1 MKIFKHYINQNGVA
15 LMVVLWVLVLLIAL
29 ATEFA
34 FSMKGEVNT
43 TRNYKE
49 DIQAYHLAKAGI
61 HMAMAE
67 ILYPSSFH
75 ASHQDFRLIMGG
87 SAKGSETDPNK
98 SDKTA
103 YRTSKRQGIE
113 LGPGLITYSLQDE
126 NSKIPINKTTRNT
139 LVKVLTSAGIESKE
153 KKDIIADSILDW
165 IDSDN
170 NHRLNG
176 AENDFYQNLTPS
188 YFAKNAPIENLD
200 ELSKIRGIDEK
211 ILYGTNQRKGLKKFF
226 TTYNVKSVNPNT
238 ASPEVLSIIFSES
251 QAKSIMK
258 EREEKGFYDN
268 TISDYFKI
276 RSTGNIKGS
285 PTNHTINTVVQKI
298 SKKELK
304 FKEGPII
311 LTHYW
316 NDNSFENLYKKELT
330 NN

>member
-1 MKIFKHYINQNGVA
+1 MKIFRHHKNQNGVA

-75 ASHQDFRLIMGG
+75 ASHQDFGLIMGD
-87 SAKGSETDPNK
+87 STKGSERGPTQ

-103 YRTSKRQGIE
+103 YRTLIRQEIE
-113 LGPGLITYSLQDE
+113 LGSGIISYSLQDE

-153 KKDIIADSILDW
+153 KKDVVADSILDW
-165 IDSDN
+165 IDSDK

-176 AENDFYQNLTPS
+176 AENDFYQNLTPP

-211 ILYGTNQRKGLKKFF
+211 ILYGTNQRKGLINFF

-238 ASPEVLSIIFSES
+238 ASPEILSIIFSES
-251 QAKSIMK
+251 QAKMIMK
-258 EREEKGFYDN
+258 EREKKGFYDK
-268 TISDYFKI
+268 TTSDYFRI
-276 RSTGNIKGS
+276 RSTGKVRGS
-285 PTNHTINTVVQKI
+285 PTNHTISTVVQKI
-298 SKKELK
+298 SE
-304 FKEGPII
+304 KEGPVI

-316 NDNSFENLYKKELT
+316 NDNSFKSLQDRELT
-330 NN
+330 SN

>member
-1 MKIFKHYINQNGVA
+1 MKIFKHHNNQNGVA
-15 LMVVLWVLVLLIAL
+15 LMVVLCVLVLLIAL

-75 ASHQDFRLIMGG
+75 SSHQDIGLIIGD
-87 SAKGSETDPNK
+87 STKGSERDSTQ

-103 YRTSKRQGIE
+103 YRTSIRQEIE
-113 LGPGLITYSLQDE
+113 LGSGLITYSLQDE
-126 NSKIPINKTTRNT
+126 NSKIPINKITRDT
-139 LVKVLTSAGIESKE
+139 LVKILTSVGIESQG
-153 KKDIIADSILDW
+153 KKDVVADSILDW
-165 IDSDN
+165 IDSDK

-176 AENDFYQNLTPS
+176 AENDFYQNLNPP

-211 ILYGTNQRKGLKKFF
+211 ILYGTKQRKGLINFF
-226 TTYNVKSVNPNT
+226 TTYNVKLVNPNT

-258 EREEKGFYDN
+258 ERKKRGFYDN
-268 TISDYFKI
+268 TTSDYFRI
-276 RSTGNIKGS
+276 RSTGNVEGS

-298 SKKELK
+298 SE
-304 FKEGPII
+304 KEGPVI

-316 NDNSFENLYKKELT
+316 NDNSLENLHKRELT
-330 NN
+330 DN

>member
-1 MKIFKHYINQNGVA
+1 MKIFKNHKNQNGVA

-34 FSMKGEVNT
+34 FSMKSEVNT

-61 HMAMAE
+61 QMAMAE
-67 ILYPSSFH
+67 ILYPSTFH
-75 ASHQDFRLIMGG
+75 ASHQDFGLVMGV
-87 SAKGSETDPNK
+87 SSKESERRSTK
-98 SDKTA
+98 LDKTA
-103 YRTSKRQGIE
+103 YRNSIGHKIK
-113 LGPGLITYSLQDE
+113 LGSGLITYSLQDE
-126 NSKIPINKTTRNT
+126 NSKIPINKITRNT
-139 LVKVLTSAGIESKE
+139 LVKVLTSAGVDSKA
-153 KKDIIADSILDW
+153 KKDVIADSILDW
-165 IDSDN
+165 MDSDK

-176 AENDFYQNLTPS
+176 AENDFYQNLTPP

-211 ILYGTNQRKGLKKFF
+211 ILYGTNQRKGLINFF

-238 ASPEVLSIIFSES
+238 ASPEILSIIFSES

-258 EREEKGFYDN
+258 KRGERGFYDN
-268 TISDYFKI
+268 TTSDYFRI
-276 RSTGNIKGS
+276 RSTGEVEGS

-298 SKKELK
+298 SE
-304 FKEGPII
+304 KEGPII